1 MRTSLLSTDLG
12 LTPTRNKGV
21 PFRISINGLVYE
33 RVTDDATGQFVF
45 DDATGQPVYAQVLA

>member
-1 MRTSLLSTDLG
+1 MAIRVGGRGPGHLA
-12 LTPTRNKGV
+12 RVKGV
-21 PFRISINGLVYE
+21 PFRISINGVVYE